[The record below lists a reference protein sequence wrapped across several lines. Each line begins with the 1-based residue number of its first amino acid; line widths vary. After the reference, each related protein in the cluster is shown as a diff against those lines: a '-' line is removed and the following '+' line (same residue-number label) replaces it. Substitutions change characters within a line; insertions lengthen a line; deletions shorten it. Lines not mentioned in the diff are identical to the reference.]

1 MRNVSSM
8 EALYRDYSPKGV
20 QFHFVYKALAHPEKD
35 GYVNPVTK
43 EERLLHIKEAKRMFE
58 GVTMPWLCD
67 NMDSDLKRGLGGL
80 NNPDFLFDPEGK
92 IVKLRDWNSPSDL
105 RADLEKLVGPVEKIT
120 TVSDLNLKTKRPK
133 APIAKTGV
141 VERIKLAGPMQ
152 PIKAK
157 ADKSEKTPFY
167 AKLRAEVDSD
177 LMKNGSGK
185 LYMNFNLDPLLN
197 VCWNNLAE
205 PIEYKI
211 VAADGTTISPTEG
224 KAAKVEVESD
234 SDPREFLIDIE
245 EWKSDKPL
253 KLKFATLPATKK
265 KAGANRL
272 LSPMNFN
279 WRLTEMPAAFVR
291 AAVDAEGEG
300 EAEVWVAEAVVEV
313 ASAVVDNAA
322 AAEVVQ
328 AAQVAQVAS
337 GLVESNPFQNVF
349 IDCNRDWFSLF
360 ESVAFESTPT

>member
-253 KLKFATLPATKK
+253 KLEVRYFACNKEEGWCKPVTQSYELQLEVDRD
-265 KAGANRL
+265 AG
-272 LSPMNFN
+272 S
-279 WRLTEMPAAFVR
+279 VR
-291 AAVDAEGEG
+291 SRGG
-300 EAEVWVAEAVVEV
+300 GRGGRGRGRGMGGRGGGRGG
-313 ASAVVDNAA
+313 
-322 AAEVVQ
+322 Q
-328 AAQVAQVAS
+328 RGGGQRGGGRGGPGGPGGQRP
-337 GLVESNPFQNVF
+337 GG
-349 IDCNRDWFSLF
+349 I
-360 ESVAFESTPT
+360 